1 MSTIFHTYSNNT
13 KFVYILISIAL
24 LLIIITTIAPIGLSA
39 SKLFVGKIV
48 ALVLVGYAL
57 SKNCA
62 ETNKLVKNMPDL
74 FSDQN
79 LKGIRNNA
87 LLSYT
92 LCVSMLVLFIYV
104 FYTLFF

>member
-1 MSTIFHTYSNNT
+1 
-13 KFVYILISIAL
+13 
-24 LLIIITTIAPIGLSA
+24 
-39 SKLFVGKIV
+39 
-48 ALVLVGYAL
+48 
-57 SKNCA
+57 
-62 ETNKLVKNMPDL
+62 LVKNMPDL